1 MYRIQG
7 VCVEPRPAGRRHF
20 FARYSPDELPV
31 PARAAE
37 RAKTFGHHMARMSA
51 DRWATVS
58 RLTADAM
65 EIPAAERAAWLAHAC
80 GAGRRAGDFDRDREA
95 ELERGAGLA
104 VPPVER
110 RDAAGP

>member
-20 FARYSPDELPV
+20 FARYSPGELPA

-37 RAKTFGHHMARMSA
+37 RAKTFGHHKGLMSA

-65 EIPAAERAAWLAHAC
+65 EVPAAERAAWLAHAC
-80 GAGRRAGDFDRDREA
+80 GADDALRREVEA
-95 ELERGAGLA
+95 LLA
-104 VPPVER
+104 A
-110 RDAAGP
+110 DAQV